1 MKTLNFVFNVDGVL
15 QIVGWFPFLSLKAGF
30 YNSEN
35 TGWVAISC
43 QHTNQ
48 KYIEG
53 HLSWVAVSCQHTN
66 QTSPQA
72 KRHELS
78 LQVTF

>member
-1 MKTLNFVFNVDGVL
+1 MKTLNLDLNVYGVL

-35 TGWVAISC
+35 TDWVAISC

-48 KYIEG
+48 TLPEAQRTQDIE
-53 HLSWVAVSCQHTN
+53 SKT
-66 QTSPQA
+66 
-72 KRHELS
+72 
-78 LQVTF
+78 